1 MQRILAP
8 RQRRS
13 IMRKT
18 GAFLIMLASLLALPA
33 PAEAVRKPAI
43 GPATKKQFL
52 AQQKVDLKQNLK
64 TAKDT
69 VKRGKPYLAAQMK
82 TVKALARAERNAGYA
97 LGAAALRYNAAEQ
110 ANLKNPTAANLGR
123 LQVAQADRQVKD
135 TAYRAAK
142 GELDKGLLEKGR
154 LETKRDEALSALK
167 AATKA
172 QKLGPRLPSAPLA
185 IPQARLANARP
196 PAGFMVVQAPSLAG
210 VYGPAPPQMQ
220 RTNNY
225 GSGAGLGP
233 ADQRFVSTASIA
245 SQLPDA
251 PRPPAVAVPPA
262 GAANAAPPQ
271 QRRIQQNHFQLPP
284 PPPNA
289 GQ

>member
-1 MQRILAP
+1 
-8 RQRRS
+8 
-13 IMRKT
+13 MRKT

-52 AQQKVDLKQNLK
+52 AQQKVELKQNLK
-64 TAKDT
+64 TAKET

-82 TVKALARAERNAGYA
+82 AVKALSRSERKAGLE
-97 LGAAALRYNAAEQ
+97 LGAAVQRYNTAEQ

-123 LQVAQADRQVKD
+123 LQLAQADREVKYA
-135 TAYRAAK
+135 AYSAAK
-142 GELDKGLLEKGR
+142 TQLDKGVREKGR
-154 LETKRDEALSALK
+154 LESMRNEALGALRE
-167 AATKA
+167 ATKA
-172 QKLGPRLPSAPLA
+172 KKLGPRLPAAPLA
-185 IPQARLANARP
+185 IPQARLANARQP
-196 PAGFMVVQAPSLAG
+196 GGFMVVQQPSLAG
-210 VYGPAPPQMQ
+210 VYGPAPPEMR

-225 GSGAGLGP
+225 RSGDVLGA
-233 ADQRFVSTASIA
+233 ADQRFVGVAGIA
-245 SQLPDA
+245 SQLPTPPGAAA
-251 PRPPAVAVPPA
+251 PSA